1 MDRARQ
7 SDRPASSTSS
17 SRLEDLLALAVAL
30 LAEERGVSL
39 DDVRQELW
47 PALPAAADEMATAL
61 LPMKEVKARVGLSTA
76 TVYRLMQRG
85 TFPRPRK
92 VGTKSLWR
100 SDEIEAWI
108 MARPALSQGRAAIE
122 ESPDRSQAAFG
133 N

>member
-1 MDRARQ
+1 MDRARR
-7 SDRPASSTSS
+7 SDPTASSTRS

-61 LPMKEVKARVGLSTA
+61 LPIRAVKARVGLSTA

-92 VGTKSLWR
+92 VGQKSLWR
-100 SDEIEAWI
+100 SDEVEAWI
-108 MARPALSQGRAAIE
+108 LSRERRGADTGRLL
-122 ESPDRSQAAFG
+122 
-133 N
+133 